1 MNSLNQNSIIVI
13 SWDGITKPLDHILFD
28 VIPDFKIFII
38 DYSGINHE
46 ADLTTTKYDFY
57 LSKKSEC
64 KGDLI
69 NNVYQYLHINQITDY
84 TYIGL
89 LDDDLYISINDLN
102 KLLFIASLEKLD
114 VFQASLTHDSYYHH
128 RQFIYNPGYLIQE
141 TNWVEIMA
149 PFYSQAVF
157 NAAGPYLTKSISG
170 TGTDAYLIPTIQQ
183 LIGKTRTAVIHGVSM
198 KHCRPIRTGNRTF
211 SNNKTCMQEI
221 HEMQVFCKNLYRN
234 ALESKDFNN
243 NFIKSV
249 LNREFINGIP
259 LKHKLARIIPMF
271 KNIYKLLV
279 DASYR

>member
-1 MNSLNQNSIIVI
+1 MNNSNQNSIVVI
-13 SWDGITKPLDHILFD
+13 SWDGFTKPLDHILFD
-28 VIPDFKIFII
+28 VIPDFKLFII
-38 DYSGINHE
+38 DYSGVNHE
-46 ADLTTTKYDFY
+46 AELISIKYDFY

-69 NNVYQYLHINQITDY
+69 NNVYQYLHFNQINNY

-102 KLLFIASLEKLD
+102 KLLFIASLENLD

-128 RQFIYNPGYLIQE
+128 RQFIYKPGYLIQE

-149 PFYSQAVF
+149 PFYSQEVF

-211 SNNKTCMQEI
+211 SNNKTCIQEI
-221 HEMQVFCKNLYRN
+221 HDIQIFAKNLYIN
-234 ALESKDFNN
+234 SINSNDLNN
-243 NFIKSV
+243 NFINSV
-249 LNREFINGIP
+249 LNRGFTNGIH
-259 LKHKLARIIPMF
+259 LKDKFARIIPMVQ
-271 KNIYKLLV
+271 NIYKLIV